1 MCYTISYPREAI
13 RIMEA
18 PLSQFAV
25 TGQFADELFADILHE
40 LIDYAESGE
49 PESGLYIGARWFL
62 LESERAY
69 PFACHGAGI
78 DARKLR
84 EHLRE
89 RFEVKAPS

>member
-1 MCYTISYPREAI
+1 MKAS
-13 RIMEA
+13 
-18 PLSQFAV
+18 LSQFALV
-25 TGQFADELFADILHE
+25 AGRFADELFADILQE
-40 LIDYAESGE
+40 FIDYAERAE

-78 DARKLR
+78 DGGRLR

-89 RFEVKAPS
+89 RFEEKAPS